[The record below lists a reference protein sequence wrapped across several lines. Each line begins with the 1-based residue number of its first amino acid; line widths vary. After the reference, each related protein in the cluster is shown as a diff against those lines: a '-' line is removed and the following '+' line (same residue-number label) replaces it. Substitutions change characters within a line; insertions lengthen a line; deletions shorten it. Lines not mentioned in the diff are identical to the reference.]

1 MADPPGIGFKLAD
14 FRTAAF
20 KELEREA
27 PRACG
32 AALNNGMR
40 LVGAAY
46 SRHFSNT
53 QLTAAGGYNVKRSG
67 KIKGNRRYQPKTSPK
82 WRRAGLRAVLL
93 GQGEIDEKRLILYTK
108 NPLLIQ
114 RVEGDTVRAQ
124 TSTGMLIY
132 QGEGGPV
139 SSGAAG
145 SPIST
150 KAKRLDTFRRVREV
164 RIPATIKFESDFA
177 RWVESGEASKIFS
190 KAIDQGV
197 ARLERSK
204 SKGRRLA

>member
-1 MADPPGIGFKLAD
+1 MPETPGLKLAD

-27 PRACG
+27 PRAFG

-40 LVGAAY
+40 LIGAAY

-53 QLTAAGGYNVKRSG
+53 QLTEAAGYKVKRKG
-67 KIKGNRRYQPKTSPK
+67 RIKGNRRYQPKTSPK

-124 TSTGMLIY
+124 TSKGLLIY

-139 SSGAAG
+139 SSGSAG
-145 SPIST
+145 SPISV

-164 RIPATIKFESDFA
+164 RIDATIKFESDFA
-177 RWVESGEASKIFS
+177 KWVNSGEATTIFA

-204 SKGRRLA
+204 SKGRRLR